1 MTKFSNF
8 EKTNRLMIK
17 KAIVYGASG
26 LVGSYILETL
36 LNNANYEQ
44 VIIVVRTALN
54 IEHPKLKTIIG
65 DYNSLPEVVKDIQ
78 ADEIFI
84 ALGTTQKKTPDK
96 KLYYQID
103 HDYPV
108 LAAKLAKENGA
119 KAVFLV
125 SAIGANAKSSI
136 FYTRMK
142 GETEQDIINLNLD
155 HTNIFRPSMILG
167 DRKESRPLEKVF
179 IGIFK
184 FINPLFV
191 GEMNKYKGIEASDI
205 AKTMVKSADQLN
217 EKVKILQWE
226 EMTKLL
232 K

>member
-1 MTKFSNF
+1 
-8 EKTNRLMIK
+8 MIK

-65 DYNSLPEVVKDIQ
+65 DYNSLSEVVKDIQ

-155 HTNIFRPSMILG
+155 HTYIFRPSMILG

-191 GEMNKYKGIEASDI
+191 GGMNKYKGIEASDI
-205 AKTMVKSADQLN
+205 AKAMVSSADQLN